1 MLYWRAMSEISELER
16 RTISKA
22 MWRLIPFMCVCYI
35 AAFIDRVNVGFAKLK
50 MADDLGLSGTVYGT
64 GAGIFFVGYFLFEV
78 PSNLIMERVGARVWI
93 ARIMIVWG
101 VISSCMMFVVGKW
114 SFYGLRFLLGA
125 AEAGFFPGMILY
137 VTYWFPKSYRSR
149 MVSLFMTAAVGSFI
163 IGGPLSGWLMEHPQ
177 FGLPDWKW
185 LFLAEGI
192 PSILLGFIV
201 LWYLPNGP
209 KTARWLE
216 PAELAWLTSRLEEE
230 RAQQEKKQHFTLM
243 QALTNPK
250 VLLLSLIYFLNVVGG
265 YGFDFFQPQI
275 LKNAFP
281 SYTKQE
287 LGYLTAIPALITI
300 PVMIWYGRSSDR
312 KKENR
317 WHVALAAWVFC
328 GGLLLLSYGGSG
340 MLVLTAMTLCVIG
353 RWCVIGPFW
362 GLPTAFL
369 TGTAAAGGIA
379 MINSIGNLGG
389 QAGPVIL
396 GKFEDPSGYG
406 TGLRI
411 LAGLVFFCGVMT
423 LLLKVPKADPTPES
437 EPAPPGASR

>member
-1 MLYWRAMSEISELER
+1 MDQPSDLER

-22 MWRLIPFMCVCYI
+22 LWRLIPFMCICYI

-50 MADDLGLSGTVYGT
+50 MMSDLGLSDTVYGT

-101 VISSCMMFVVGKW
+101 VISSLMMFVKNAW
-114 SFYGLRFLLGA
+114 MFYGLRFLLGA

-137 VTYWFPKSYRSR
+137 VTYWFPKAYRSR

-177 FGLPDWKW
+177 FGLKSWQW

-192 PSILLGFIV
+192 PSILLGFVV

-209 KTARWLE
+209 RDAKWLE
-216 PAELAWLTSRLEEE
+216 PSELAWLSARLDEE
-230 RAQQEKKQHFTLM
+230 RAAQEKKAHFTLG
-243 QALTNPK
+243 QALTHPK
-250 VLLLSLIYFLNVVGG
+250 VLVLSFIYFLNVVGG

-275 LKNAFP
+275 LANAFP
-281 SYTKQE
+281 SYTKSQ
-287 LGYLTAIPALITI
+287 LGWLTAVPAAITI
-300 PVMIWYGRSSDR
+300 PIMIAWGWSSDR

-317 WHVALAAWVFC
+317 WHVALAAWAFTL
-328 GGLLLLSYGGSG
+328 GLFLLSMGNTPA
-340 MLVLTAMTLCVIG
+340 LVLFAMTLCVAG

-379 MINSIGNLGG
+379 LINSIGNLGG

-396 GKFEDPSGYG
+396 GWFKDPSGSYAP
-406 TGLRI
+406 GLRI
-411 LAGLVFFCGVMT
+411 LAVLVFFCGVVT
-423 LLLKVPKADPTPES
+423 LLVRPPKPDAQ
-437 EPAPPGASR
+437 